1 MHKGTGPSPMG
12 QGRAGPSIPSTVTGI
27 LFKSPITDQ

>member
-1 MHKGTGPSPMG
+1 MPKGTGPYPMG
-12 QGRAGPSIPSTVTGI
+12 QGRAGPSIASTATGI